1 MSEVSTRATARATA
15 ACACLAIVFGGC
27 GDWGDDESTTD
38 APTSATAPTPS
49 ADEAEPTPTDV
60 PSPVGDPAA
69 GEASP
74 EAAAEGEGD
83 VSELGEGDEAAVR
96 AAFESYIK
104 ALNSRD
110 GAAVCAAFASRS
122 LALEELPAAR
132 GGCAAALDASIGRR
146 RPGGIPAWRRT
157 EVIDVTAVSVGDGE
171 ARVTATVT
179 HEFADRDYTSV
190 EEDVVY
196 LRESGGRWLLAQPSA
211 TFYRAVGYP
220 EPPLR
225 ALAPPR

>member
-1 MSEVSTRATARATA
+1 MSTGATARAIA
-15 ACACLAIVFGGC
+15 ACACLAVLAAGC
-27 GDWGDDESTTD
+27 GDSGDGDSAAD
-38 APTSATAPTPS
+38 APTSATAPAPS
-49 ADEAEPTPTDV
+49 ATEAEPTPTDV

-74 EAAAEGEGD
+74 EAAPEGEGD
-83 VSELGEGDEAAVR
+83 VSELAEGDEAAVR
-96 AAFESYIK
+96 AAFESYIR
-104 ALNSRD
+104 ALNAGD

-122 LALEELPAAR
+122 LALRELPAAR

-146 RPGGIPAWRRT
+146 RPGGVPAWRRT
-157 EVIDVTAVSVGDGE
+157 EVIDVTAVSVGDDE

-196 LRESGGRWLLAQPSA
+196 LRESGGRWLLAKPSA
-211 TFYRAVGYP
+211 TFYRAVGFP

-225 ALAPPR
+225 ALAPPG

>member
-1 MSEVSTRATARATA
+1 MSTGATARAIA
-15 ACACLAIVFGGC
+15 ACACLAIVVGGC
-27 GDWGDDESTTD
+27 GGGSGGGGSATD
-38 APTSATAPTPS
+38 ASASATAPAPGAT
-49 ADEAEPTPTDV
+49 EAEPTPTDV

-74 EAAAEGEGD
+74 EAAAQGEGD
-83 VSELGEGDEAAVR
+83 VSELDEGDEAVVR
-96 AAFESYIK
+96 AAFESYIG
-104 ALNSRD
+104 ALNSGD

-122 LALEELPAAR
+122 LALRELPAVR

-146 RPGGIPAWRRT
+146 RPGGVPAWTRT

-179 HEFADRDYTSV
+179 HEFADRNYTSV
-190 EEDVVY
+190 EEDVIY
-196 LRESGGRWLLAQPSA
+196 LRESGGRWLLAKPSA

-225 ALAPPR
+225 ALAPPG